1 MKKVVLA
8 YSGGLDT
15 SCIVRWLKDQGY
27 EVICFMADLGQGL
40 HPSLGPSFKGVGRPT
55 PLGLKGIGRSTP
67 LGLGHGEDLE
77 AIEARALAAGAS
89 KVYLKDLQDE
99 FVQDFCM
106 PALKANAVY
115 EGKYLLA
122 TALGRPLIAK
132 YLVEIAHKEKA
143 TAIAHGCTGK
153 GNDQVRLEVGVGIL
167 DPKLEIIAPVRIWEF
182 KSREEEIEYAKMRNI
197 PIDVTKKKPYSID
210 RNIWGISIEAGVLEN
225 LEQEPPEDVY
235 MITKSP
241 TLQASYPKYIEIYFK
256 KGVPKKIDGK
266 SYKLKTL
273 INHLNEV
280 GGLYGVGRSDLV
292 ENRLVGIKSR
302 EIYEAPA
309 ATILHIAHKELEA
322 LVLDR
327 ESSHFKEIISLK
339 YSELV
344 YNGLWYSP
352 LKEALDSFVNASQKH
367 VSGTIKLKLFKG
379 NCVAVARKSAH
390 SLYKRELST
399 YGKEDKFDQKLAEG
413 FIKIWGMPYKR

>member
-15 SCIVRWLKDQGY
+15 SCIVRWLKDKGY

-40 HPSLGPSFKGVGRPT
+40 GQ
-55 PLGLKGIGRSTP
+55 
-67 LGLGHGEDLE
+67 GEDLE
-77 AIEARALAAGAS
+77 AIEARALAAGAT
-89 KVYLKDLQDE
+89 KVYIKDLQDE
-99 FVQDFCM
+99 FVEDFVT
-106 PALKANAVY
+106 PALQANAIY

-143 TAIAHGCTGK
+143 DAVAHGCTGK
-153 GNDQVRLEVGVGIL
+153 GNDQVRIEVAAGIL
-167 DPKLEIIAPVRIWEF
+167 DPKLDILAPVRTWEF
-182 KSREEEIEYAKMRNI
+182 KSREEEIEYAKARNI

-210 RNIWGISIEAGVLEN
+210 RNIWGISIEAGVLED
-225 LEQEPPEDVY
+225 LSQEPPEDAY
-235 MITKSP
+235 MITKNP
-241 TLQASYPKYIEIYFK
+241 ITQASYPKYIEVYFE

-266 SYKLKTL
+266 SYKLKKL
-273 INHLNEV
+273 ITYLNEV
-280 GGLYGVGRSDLV
+280 GGCYGVGRSDMV

-309 ATILHIAHKELEA
+309 ATILYTAHKELEA

-327 ESSHFKEIISLK
+327 ESSHFKDIISLK
-339 YSELV
+339 YAELV
-344 YNGLWYSP
+344 YNGLWFSP
-352 LKEALDSFVNASQKH
+352 LKQAIDGFVKSTQKH
-367 VSGTIKLKLFKG
+367 VTGSIRLKLFKG
-379 NCVAVARKSAH
+379 SCVAVGRKSPH
-390 SLYKRELST
+390 SLYKKELST
-399 YGKEDKFDQKLAEG
+399 YGKEDKFDQSLAEG

>member
-15 SCIVRWLKDQGY
+15 SCIVRWLKEKGY

-40 HPSLGPSFKGVGRPT
+40 GKGEN
-55 PLGLKGIGRSTP
+55 IQ
-67 LGLGHGEDLE
+67 
-77 AIEARALAAGAS
+77 AIEQRAYASGAL
-89 KVYLKDLQDE
+89 KVYVKDLQDE
-99 FVQDFCM
+99 FVEDFVV

-132 YLVEIAHKEKA
+132 HLVEIAHKEKA
-143 TAIAHGCTGK
+143 DAVAHGCTGK
-153 GNDQVRLEVGVGIL
+153 GNDQVRLELGIGIL

-182 KSREEEIEYAKMRNI
+182 KSREEEIEYASMYNI

-210 RNIWGISIEAGVLEN
+210 RNLWGISIESGVLEDI
-225 LEQEPPEDVY
+225 EQEPPEDAY

-241 TLQASYPKYIEIYFK
+241 SGTTSYPKYIEVYFE

-266 SYKLKTL
+266 TYKLKNL
-273 INHLNEV
+273 ISHLNEI
-280 GGLYGVGRSDLV
+280 GGLYGVGRSDLI

-309 ATILHIAHKELEA
+309 ATILFIAHKEIES

-327 ESSHFKEIISLK
+327 ELAHFKEIIALK

-344 YNGLWYSP
+344 YYGLWFSP
-352 LKEALDSFVNASQKH
+352 LKAALDSFVNSTQRQ

-379 NCVAVARKSAH
+379 NCTAVSRKSPNA
-390 SLYKRELST
+390 LYKKELAT
-399 YGKEDKFDQKLAEG
+399 YGKQDKFDQKLAEG
-413 FIKIWGMPYKR
+413 FIKIWGMPYRK

>member
-1 MKKVVLA
+1 MKKVILA

-15 SCIVRWLKDQGY
+15 SCIVRWLKEKGY

-40 HPSLGPSFKGVGRPT
+40 GKGEN
-55 PLGLKGIGRSTP
+55 IQ
-67 LGLGHGEDLE
+67 
-77 AIEARALAAGAS
+77 AIEQRAYDSGAL
-89 KVYLKDLQDE
+89 KVYVKDLQDE
-99 FVQDFCM
+99 FAEDFVV

-143 TAIAHGCTGK
+143 DAVAHGCTGK
-153 GNDQVRLEVGVGIL
+153 GNDQVRLELGVGIL
-167 DPKLEIIAPVRIWEF
+167 DPKLEIIAPARIWEF
-182 KSREEEIEYAKMRNI
+182 KSREEEIEYALMHNI

-210 RNIWGISIEAGVLEN
+210 RNLWGISIESGVLEDIG
-225 LEQEPPEDVY
+225 QEPPEDAY
-235 MITKSP
+235 MITKCPSG
-241 TLQASYPKYIEIYFK
+241 TTSYPKYIEVYFE

-266 SYKLKTL
+266 TYKLKNL
-273 INHLNEV
+273 ISHLNEI
-280 GGLYGVGRSDLV
+280 GGIYGVGRSDLI

-302 EIYEAPA
+302 EVYEAPA
-309 ATILHIAHKELEA
+309 ATILFAAHKEIES

-327 ESSHFKEIISLK
+327 ELAHFKEIIALK

-344 YNGLWYSP
+344 YYGLWFSP
-352 LKEALDSFVNASQKH
+352 LKAALDSFVNSTQKQ

-379 NCVAVARKSAH
+379 SCTAVSRKSPNA
-390 SLYKRELST
+390 LYKKELAT
-399 YGKEDKFDQKLAEG
+399 YGKEDTFDQKLAEG